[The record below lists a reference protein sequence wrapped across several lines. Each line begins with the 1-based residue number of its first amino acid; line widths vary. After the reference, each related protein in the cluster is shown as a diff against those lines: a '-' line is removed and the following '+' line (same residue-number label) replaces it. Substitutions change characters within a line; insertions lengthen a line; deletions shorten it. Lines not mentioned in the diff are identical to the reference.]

1 MQHGHNWQDNAV
13 VGREAANASVP
24 VGVVTANTLFGIP
37 IGDVVLW
44 GTLLYIVLQVL
55 VILPKVL
62 TALKE
67 LSIRS
72 KNKCN

>member
-1 MQHGHNWQDNAV
+1 MQHGHDWQGNAI

-55 VILPKVL
+55 VILPRVL
-62 TALKE
+62 AALKE
-67 LSIRS
+67 LTNRS
-72 KNKCN
+72 KNKCD